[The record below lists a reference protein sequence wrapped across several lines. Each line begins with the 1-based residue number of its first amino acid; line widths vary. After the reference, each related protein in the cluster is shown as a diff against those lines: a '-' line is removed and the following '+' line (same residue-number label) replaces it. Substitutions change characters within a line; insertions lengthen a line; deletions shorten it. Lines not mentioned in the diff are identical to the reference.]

1 MTTPDPK
8 KHYIISMIKSTI
20 RIVGC
25 IAMLRSIAVGAG
37 LLAMAEVFGIIEE
50 LV

>member
-1 MTTPDPK
+1 MTPDPR
-8 KHYIISMIKSTI
+8 KHYLVSMVKSTI

-25 IAMLRSIAVGAG
+25 IAMLRSVAIGAG
-37 LLAMAEVFGIIEE
+37 LLALAELFGIMEE

>member
-1 MTTPDPK
+1 MTPDPR
-8 KHYIISMIKSTI
+8 KHYLVSMVKSTI

-25 IAMLRSIAVGAG
+25 IFMTRSVAVGAG
-37 LLAMAEVFGIIEE
+37 LLALAELFGIMEE

>member
-1 MTTPDPK
+1 MTPDPR
-8 KHYIISMIKSTI
+8 KHYLVSMVKSTI

-25 IAMLRSIAVGAG
+25 IAMLRSIPIGAG
-37 LLAMAEVFGIIEE
+37 VLALAELFGIMEE